1 MRLPAVSGVFV
12 CWEQDEKKRDCR
24 GATGEDGNSVTTLEI
39 RPKNSWEPLIFFAVK
54 MIVWGAVFSYT
65 CSFFFFIPPSSLT
78 ASSDMPQ
85 SSCLL
90 TFWLL
95 RLLSFLRPSVS
106 HFFPVFLFDQALT
119 LVKASASYLLFLFF
133 CPPVLLC
140 SSILLVLSVAHLP
153 SMGSKL

>member
-1 MRLPAVSGVFV
+1 MGLPAVSGVFV
-12 CWEQDEKKRDCR
+12 CREQDEKKRDCR

-39 RPKNSWEPLIFFAVK
+39 RPKNSWELLIFFAVK

-65 CSFFFFIPPSSLT
+65 CSFFIPPSSLT

-85 SSCLL
+85 SSCPL

-106 HFFPVFLFDQALT
+106 LIFFSFSLIKPDF
-119 LVKASASYLLFLFF
+119 
-133 CPPVLLC
+133 
-140 SSILLVLSVAHLP
+140 SSSFSVLP
-153 SMGSKL
+153 SFIFLPFCSPLLLHSPRVECRSFA